1 MGNFYSFVQLHDLI
15 QEFLQTLHNLPD
27 YAENGEVNKVQLD
40 AFPVYEMQDETEKS
54 QKTLIAGK
62 PEALVKGL
70 SGIMRKDDVG
80 VLVHNM
86 NSFDI
91 STIYPL
97 SHNFDFIP
105 CLRTRDMLLTAY
117 KTITRL
123 QKWEYLREYKVSEET
138 GYMFS
143 TEPTIY
149 NLMDQIDTDYEFC
162 HSGCSISYTMGAMD
176 FIAKNGVESFHD
188 YIVQNTFQP
197 CQEKVDHVEESVVQ
211 EHWLHVNKKMYD
223 AENEVEASRQEQD
236 SSESISDDDMSAL
249 EPVSD
254 DDEMPALEP
263 VSDDDMPALEPVSD
277 DDDDMTAPE
286 SISDDDDSV
295 QPVTKKP
302 RIIYDDEMPALI
314 LEGCSPSVLEELSPS
329 VLEGCSPS
337 VLDPSMYPL
346 DPSFDFMMVYKDEA
360 ETAYRTVQRTEMWN
374 YLYNYTMDETRGY
387 MFSEDPKIIEL
398 TQQIQKDYGGMHSGG
413 SMALTMRFMELIA
426 TQGFDVFKEECIR
439 QKM

>member
-40 AFPVYEMQDETEKS
+40 SFPVYEMQDETEKS

-62 PEALVKGL
+62 PEALVNGL

-91 STIYPL
+91 STIYPF

-143 TEPTIY
+143 TELTI
-149 NLMDQIDTDYEFC
+149 NDLMDQIDTDYEFG
-162 HSGCSISYTMGAMD
+162 HSGCSISYTMRAMD

-188 YIVQNTFQP
+188 YIVQNTIQP

-236 SSESISDDDMSAL
+236 SHESISDDD
-249 EPVSD
+249 D
-254 DDEMPALEP
+254 DDDMSALEP

-277 DDDDMTAPE
+277 DDDDDMTAPE
-286 SISDDDDSV
+286 SVSDDDSV
-295 QPVTKKP
+295 QPVTKKQ
-302 RIIYDDEMPALI
+302 RIIYDDKMPALI
-314 LEGCSPSVLEELSPS
+314 PEEL
-329 VLEGCSPS
+329 SPS

-346 DPSFDFMMVYKDEA
+346 DPNFDFMMVYKDEA

-374 YLYNYTMDETRGY
+374 YLYNYTTDETRGY

-398 TQQIQKDYGGMHSGG
+398 TQQIQKDYGGLHSGS